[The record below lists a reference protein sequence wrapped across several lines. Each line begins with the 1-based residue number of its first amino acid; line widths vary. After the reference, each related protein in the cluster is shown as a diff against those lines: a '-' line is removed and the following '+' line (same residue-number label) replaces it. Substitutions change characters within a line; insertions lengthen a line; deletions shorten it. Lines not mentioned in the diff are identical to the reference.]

1 MTWLCFCFAL
11 LCCSL
16 LKTTEGEEEGEEDK
30 QGETVSKTPTLVNQS
45 PVTSHSSLGRLLQH
59 QHCCTAACL
68 TFFFFFSFFFFFFS
82 LALFLLCK
90 QANFDGLSLWRK
102 WANDIVIFRHWSGVI
117 HSIHQQRKRK
127 EGEEERK
134 RKRQKAT
141 KQGFVQV
148 KSKREKQR
156 KKKQPLVTER
166 AEQRR
171 AAVHPV

>member
-1 MTWLCFCFAL
+1 MALFLLCFAL
-11 LCCSL
+11 LFSVEDNGRRRRRRRRQTRGNRQQDSNARQSITSHLSL
-16 LKTTEGEEEGEEDK
+16 LTWPLA
-30 QGETVSKTPTLVNQS
+30 PTS
-45 PVTSHSSLGRLLQH
+45 TLL
-59 QHCCTAACL
+59 HCCL
-68 TFFFFFSFFFFFFS
+68 PHLFLFFSFFFFS

-102 WANDIVIFRHWSGVI
+102 WVNDIVIFRHWSGVI